1 MKKIGVIGAG
11 TMGSGIALASALA
24 GYDVVLYDIAEPV
37 LQRAAKGNQAN
48 LAKSVEKGKLTQ
60 EAAELASSRITTS
73 SQFDHLASCD
83 LIVEAAI
90 EKLDIKKDLF
100 GKLSNM
106 LAENAIL
113 SSNTSSLSIT
123 AIASSCKNPER
134 VLGLH
139 FFNPAHIMKLV
150 EIIRGQQTSD
160 EIVQRATDY
169 VKKLGKVPVLA
180 KDTPGFIVNRVAR
193 NYYGESFRALHEG
206 IATHDQ
212 IDRIMRA
219 NGFPMGPFQLMDLIG
234 IDVNLAVTQSVYDQ
248 FFGEPRFRPHLI
260 QQKMV
265 EANLLGKKTGKGFY
279 DYTETK

>member
-1 MKKIGVIGAG
+1 
-11 TMGSGIALASALA
+11 MGSGIALASALA
-24 GYDVVLYDIAEPV
+24 GYDVVLYDIAEV
-37 LQRAAKGNQAN
+37 TLQRAAKSNSTQIDKA
-48 LAKSVEKGKLTQ
+48 VEKGKLK
-60 EAAELASSRITTS
+60 AEDAQSVRDRIKTS
-73 SQFDHLASCD
+73 STFEDLAPCD

-90 EKLDIKKDLF
+90 ENLKLKQELF
-100 GKLSNM
+100 SKLSNM
-106 LAENAIL
+106 LADDAIL

-123 AIASSCKNPER
+123 AIASACKNPER

-160 EIVQRATDY
+160 DAVQRSTDY
-169 VKKLGKVPVLA
+169 VKKLGKVAVLA

-193 NYYGESFRALHEG
+193 NYYGESFRAMHEG
-206 IATHDQ
+206 IASHDQ
-212 IDRIMRA
+212 IDRIMKA

-279 DYTETK
+279 DYSEAK